1 MGTLARL
8 EVKTLKLDHIGFG
21 QVMATLLL
29 PFLSWTDFREEFM
42 HFPWWFWQGGC
53 VWEAV
58 AANIQRVRCRLHQLS
73 CLALCSTPRC
83 FGCFRHSCSRS
94 PSWARLHARLAP
106 WRMWSIEMMPR
117 ENPWRWYASQP
128 EAWPEWILGAMIP
141 TLSRLVSW
149 AWHRSR
155 FGPLCHACCCCSDIS
170 GPGFPEP
177 CD

>member
-8 EVKTLKLDHIGFG
+8 EVKTLKLDQIRFG

-73 CLALCSTPRC
+73 CLAAPRATAPRC
-83 FGCFRHSCSRS
+83 FGCKGCRLQPGVYLQNPPLPQTAGCHSPYS
-94 PSWARLHARLAP
+94 PPHPDQDCMRALTHGECDQLKLCWAR
-106 WRMWSIEMMPR
+106 
-117 ENPWRWYASQP
+117 
-128 EAWPEWILGAMIP
+128 IP
-141 TLSRLVSW
+141 GVGGGWQR
-149 AWHRSR
+149 HDRN
-155 FGPLCHACCCCSDIS
+155 
-170 GPGFPEP
+170 GFRGR
-177 CD
+177 